1 MSKEFLTEGIEIDGL
16 QLRPYTIR
24 ARINSLKLGL
34 TLFTDPEAVLSQG
47 EIEEQTIA
55 LAWERSQPRDVVRK
69 AIDSGTAAELIYDWS
84 DKIGPEK
91 YGKIVTELNRISA
104 LIRESS
110 VDVIPRPGAEDKDA
124 PGNS

>member
-34 TLFTDPEAVLSQG
+34 TLFTDPQAVLSQA

-69 AIDSGTAAELIYDWS
+69 AIDNGTAAELIYDWS

-124 PGNS
+124 PGN

>member
-1 MSKEFLTEGIEIDGL
+1 MSKEFLTEGIEIDGIV
-16 QLRPYTIR
+16 LRPYTIR

-34 TLFTDPEAVLSQG
+34 TLFTDPDAALSQG
-47 EIEEQTIA
+47 QIEEQTIA

-69 AIDSGTAAELIYDWS
+69 AIDNGTAAELIYDWS

-104 LIRESS
+104 LIRENS
-110 VDVIPRPGAEDKDA
+110 VDVVPRSGTEDKDA
-124 PGNS
+124 PGNL